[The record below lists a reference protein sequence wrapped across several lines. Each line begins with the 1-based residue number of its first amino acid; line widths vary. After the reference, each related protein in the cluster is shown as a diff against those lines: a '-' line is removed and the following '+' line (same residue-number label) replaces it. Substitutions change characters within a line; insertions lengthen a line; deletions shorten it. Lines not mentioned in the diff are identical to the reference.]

1 MYSKVLPHPSQE
13 HKMAAAWHAG
23 LSPDLVAASTS
34 TLAVVEHCC
43 ATLPGGFHGYVPSAP
58 VPKLLSDGH
67 PWSVVTE
74 DSGVK
79 VRQKD
84 TDGISKRA
92 SQVGQTSC

>member
-1 MYSKVLPHPSQE
+1 
-13 HKMAAAWHAG
+13 MAAAWQAG
-23 LSPDLVAASTS
+23 LSPELVAASTS

-74 DSGVK
+74 ESGVK
-79 VRQKD
+79 VRHRHGRYLKAGF
-84 TDGISKRA
+84 TCWPNELLLRDGD
-92 SQVGQTSC
+92 